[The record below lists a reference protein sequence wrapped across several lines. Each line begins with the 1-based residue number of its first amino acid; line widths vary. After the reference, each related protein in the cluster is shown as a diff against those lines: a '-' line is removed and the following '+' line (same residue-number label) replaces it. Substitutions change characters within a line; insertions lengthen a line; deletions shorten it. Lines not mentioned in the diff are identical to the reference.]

1 MYVCRKNLVVIE
13 RICIFVVGIAATI
26 LLFYFTIIYIGL
38 IFSLGLSA
46 VENTPLNF
54 FLDNEKKGYIFAIVS
69 KKKGKEMNV
78 MIETS
83 GQIISLP
90 YNLFR
95 SMSIDVSDEVGKE
108 RYDLRFEYL
117 NGYISILSYE
127 NEDTLRRVY
136 ELICKVMN
144 KTATDGKEFVLI
156 DARRME
162 KGSLH

>member
-69 KKKGKEMNV
+69 KKEG
-78 MIETS
+78 
-83 GQIISLP
+83 
-90 YNLFR
+90 
-95 SMSIDVSDEVGKE
+95 E
-108 RYDLRFEYL
+108 RYECNDRDEWA
-117 NGYISILSYE
+117 
-127 NEDTLRRVY
+127 D
-136 ELICKVMN
+136 N
-144 KTATDGKEFVLI
+144 KFAVQFV
-156 DARRME
+156 
-162 KGSLH
+162 

>member
-1 MYVCRKNLVVIE
+1 
-13 RICIFVVGIAATI
+13 
-26 LLFYFTIIYIGL
+26 
-38 IFSLGLSA
+38 
-46 VENTPLNF
+46 
-54 FLDNEKKGYIFAIVS
+54 
-69 KKKGKEMNV
+69 MNV